1 MSGAQPGWYPDGS
14 GNLRYW
20 DGAGWTE
27 HLAQGGPQVPVAPG
41 YPMVV
46 RTETNG
52 IGTAG
57 FVLAIIGIV
66 FSWVPLLGWLSWL
79 LGAIFSIIGVFKM
92 PRGFAIAGLVLSF
105 FGVIV
110 LILFLTVFAG
120 LIAFI

>member
-1 MSGAQPGWYPDGS
+1 
-14 GNLRYW
+14 
-20 DGAGWTE
+20 
-27 HLAQGGPQVPVAPG
+27 
-41 YPMVV
+41 MVV